1 MFPRLQN
8 RVFYIDFC
16 VRSHGKNCLS
26 LKLWKKTVYTEL
38 GTRQLYSFATTTLR
52 LRNLQCLKDQKN
64 IQVSMS
70 RWSSCN
76 NQQLCGL
83 KTWSRCG
90 DSTYYRVP
98 SSVYV
103 SARLLFSH
111 GHSFTTRLNRVNNE
125 SPYFVAPTWSITG
138 SPGRKRRRQTYIQ
151 YSNLHTTYRMN
162 SYILSVKK
170 KIQRCIHG
178 LVCYALGL
186 VSRDA

>member
-1 MFPRLQN
+1 ME
-8 RVFYIDFC
+8 YC
-16 VRSHGKNCLS
+16 
-26 LKLWKKTVYTEL
+26 
-38 GTRQLYSFATTTLR
+38 
-52 LRNLQCLKDQKN
+52 
-64 IQVSMS
+64 
-70 RWSSCN
+70 SCN

-90 DSTYYRVP
+90 DSTYCRVP
-98 SSVYV
+98 SSAYV
-103 SARLLFSH
+103 CARLLFSH

-170 KIQRCIHG
+170 KFKRCIHG
-178 LVCYALGL
+178 LVCYALGS
-186 VSRDA
+186 VSRDAWLVFGYRSWLGLGEPPLGLTWREAWFGLESHH